1 MEKRIT
7 ELEIKVAY
15 QEDTIQQLDRVICQQ
30 QDQIDSLKKQFKQL
44 AQNAQDPNEEAKSLF
59 SAIDEVP
66 PHY

>member
-1 MEKRIT
+1 MNERLT

-15 QEDTIQQLDRVICQQ
+15 QEDTIQQLDRVICKQ
-30 QDQIDSLKKQFKQL
+30 QDQIDLLTKQIKQL
-44 AQNAQDPNEEAKSLF
+44 SHSAQQSEGGEKGLL

>member
-1 MEKRIT
+1 MQKRIT

-30 QDQIDSLKKQFKQL
+30 QDQIDTLRKQFRQL
-44 AQNAQDPNEEAKSLF
+44 TESAQEPNDSKEFL
-59 SAIDEVP
+59 SAIDERP